1 MFKLHFIQA
10 MHNFHLYPIS
20 RLFMTQITLVDDTV
34 YSYDFWIP
42 NTTKDDRKCHR
53 EKNIAISYSTPWPVS
68 ICMDTPDKGEWF
80 IENKSTR
87 LHKSVK

>member
-34 YSYDFWIP
+34 NSYDFCIP
-42 NTTKDDRKCHR
+42 NTTNDNRKCHR
-53 EKNIAISYSTPWPVS
+53 EKNREIRYSTPWPVY
-68 ICMDTPDKGEWF
+68 ICMGTPDRVWMIHWK
-80 IENKSTR
+80 
-87 LHKSVK
+87 